1 MFTHGINDG
10 ETERK
15 EQHMLRNQKYT
26 KKANIQYIAGL
37 FDGEGCITT
46 SVVKKY
52 NPVMKK
58 RYPCTSIRMEISNT
72 DFGLIRLCKKHFNE
86 GHIINIKPRKRGY
99 LPQQRWQLT
108 HRQVEKV
115 LKKLLPYLH
124 NKAKIKKAREVLK
137 HYEKKN

>member
-1 MFTHGINDG
+1 MYTHGTNDG

-15 EQHMLRNQKYT
+15 EQVMLRNQKYT
-26 KKANIQYIAGL
+26 KNPTIQYIAGL

-58 RYPCTSIRMEISNT
+58 RYPCKTIRMEISNT
-72 DFGLIRLCKKHFNE
+72 DFGLLRICKKHFKE
-86 GHIINIKPRKRGY
+86 GHIVNIKPRKRGY